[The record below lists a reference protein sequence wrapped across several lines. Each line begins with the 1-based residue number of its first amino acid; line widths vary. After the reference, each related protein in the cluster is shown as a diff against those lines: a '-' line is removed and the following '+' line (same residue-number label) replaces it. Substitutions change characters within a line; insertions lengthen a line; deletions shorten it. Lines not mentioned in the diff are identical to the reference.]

1 MMTGLR
7 TMTPI
12 TVTCW
17 FAYLGYLPVEGTW
30 AEWVGRLGA
39 VVILTLMAVGE
50 FVVDKLPRTPNRT
63 APALLAARLISG
75 GLVGAVAATGISGSA
90 FEGVFLGAVG
100 ALLGAFGGYLVRRF
114 LVEWSARPDW
124 NVAVIEDATAVL
136 VSIFA
141 LGVVTG

>member
-1 MMTGLR
+1 
-7 TMTPI
+7 
-12 TVTCW
+12 
-17 FAYLGYLPVEGTW
+17 
-30 AEWVGRLGA
+30 

-63 APALLAARLISG
+63 APALLVARLVSG

-114 LVEWSARPDW
+114 LVEWSGRPDW
-124 NVAVIEDATAVL
+124 NIAVIEDASAV
-136 VSIFA
+136 VISIFA